1 MRGLDA
7 AFSSHALQSIADI
20 VCTQRSSG
28 SPVFYRVREGDETSC
43 VAIVFKLARR
53 NHTIAHFD
61 PYYNDSVSVV
71 VPFSCN
77 CCTIQLQDCPSGW
90 SSDDGWMEGR
100 YIPAWV
106 RIRNAGFPYLD
117 TLEAVQNFRSA
128 NIVQKFNEV

>member
-43 VAIVFKLARR
+43 VAIVFKPARR

-77 CCTIQLQDCPSGW
+77 CCTIPVELRRLSW
-90 SSDDGWMEGR
+90 
-100 YIPAWV
+100 AWV
-106 RIRNAGFPYLD
+106 MSGRITYSFKIAHPDGQAMMDGRKVGIYRHGSESGMPA
-117 TLEAVQNFRSA
+117 FRT
-128 NIVQKFNEV
+128 